1 MKSLFNTSQQATKTL
16 SVVRPVQRWLL
27 VGGTLLMLI
36 ACTSPAQ
43 APSAELAAAERAIG
57 IAERAQVTRYT
68 SIELDTARQEL
79 AAARTAIAAE
89 NMPQAERLALQ
100 AQLNAELAQARAELM
115 KAQEVNKDMQQSI
128 EALKQETQRN
138 QQGVRP

>member
-1 MKSLFNTSQQATKTL
+1 MKSLCNNPLQQATKAL

-27 VGGTLLMLI
+27 VGGTLLILI

-57 IAERAQVTRYT
+57 TAERAQVTRYT

-79 AAARTAIAAE
+79 IAARAALTAE
-89 NMPQAERLALQ
+89 NMPQAERLA
-100 AQLNAELAQARAELM
+100 
-115 KAQEVNKDMQQSI
+115 V
-128 EALKQETQRN
+128 
-138 QQGVRP
+138 